1 MSRPSEQM
9 TAIMS
14 GNLDP
19 SKADKAVQS
28 WLRLPVYNMALRV
41 LRHGT
46 KEARRAALDGIV
58 GGGLRAIVEEEC
70 LRIFRGAKK

>member
-1 MSRPSEQM
+1 MARPSQQM
-9 TAIMS
+9 SDILS
-14 GNLDP
+14 GKLEP
-19 SKADKAVQS
+19 GEADQAVQS

-46 KEARRAALDGIV
+46 KEERRAALDGIV